1 MIVPDD
7 IVPKKINNV
16 SRQSDSLPTR
26 LQMVLF
32 DAGSASSSRPMAAAA
47 AAAADDRFE
56 HDSRGRS
63 VSRLVIRNIEHSH
76 AGVYTCQPA
85 SADAVDVT
93 VHVLNGTVLAVAT
106 DGERERGNISIDS
119 RRIFPNN
126 CSLFVCDS
134 VEIVP
139 LDSARTEST
148 RTVVTKEWGYRD
160 RPSGRRGTAA
170 GQTRKKCQQNLREY
184 TSAATK

>member
-1 MIVPDD
+1 M
-7 IVPKKINNV
+7 
-16 SRQSDSLPTR
+16 S

-32 DAGSASSSRPMAAAA
+32 DAGSASSASLSSRPMATTA
-47 AAAADDRFE
+47 DRFE

-119 RRIFPNN
+119 WRNFPNN

-134 VEIVP
+134 LELEIVP
-139 LDSARTEST
+139 LDSARTEWT

>member
-1 MIVPDD
+1 MPGKFSLQLVLTTLSMIVPDD
-7 IVPKKINNV
+7 IVPKRLIIYPV
-16 SRQSDSLPTR
+16 SQTLPTR

-32 DAGSASSSRPMAAAA
+32 DAGSAPSAASSSRPMAAAA

-106 DGERERGNISIDS
+106 DGEREHFS
-119 RRIFPNN
+119 RFAPNF
-126 CSLFVCDS
+126 S
-134 VEIVP
+134 
-139 LDSARTEST
+139 
-148 RTVVTKEWGYRD
+148 
-160 RPSGRRGTAA
+160 
-170 GQTRKKCQQNLREY
+170 QQLL
-184 TSAATK
+184 AL

>member
-1 MIVPDD
+1 M
-7 IVPKKINNV
+7 
-16 SRQSDSLPTR
+16 
-26 LQMVLF
+26 
-32 DAGSASSSRPMAAAA
+32 AAA

-106 DGERERGNISIDS
+106 DGEREGTFQSIRGEF
-119 RRIFPNN
+119 FPTTAR
-126 CSLFVCDS
+126 SSFAIRWKLF
-134 VEIVP
+134 P
-139 LDSARTEST
+139 ST
-148 RTVVTKEWGYRD
+148 PRE
-160 RPSGRRGTAA
+160 
-170 GQTRKKCQQNLREY
+170 QNRHEL
-184 TSAATK
+184 S

>member
-1 MIVPDD
+1 
-7 IVPKKINNV
+7 
-16 SRQSDSLPTR
+16 
-26 LQMVLF
+26 
-32 DAGSASSSRPMAAAA
+32 MAAAA

-106 DGERERGNISIDS
+106 DGAVFNRFVANFPTLSLARLIGN
-119 RRIFPNN
+119 F
-126 CSLFVCDS
+126 
-134 VEIVP
+134 P
-139 LDSARTEST
+139 LDSLPANFRDEG
-148 RTVVTKEWGYRD
+148 VGGYRD
-160 RPSGRRGTAA
+160 RPSGRWGTAA
-170 GQTRKKCQQNLREY
+170 GQLAKSVNKIGGN
-184 TSAATK
+184 SAAAKHYNFKSNQLHRRYAI

>member
-1 MIVPDD
+1 MLSKFLLALPFGDV
-7 IVPKKINNV
+7 VCTRYRPKNINICPT
-16 SRQSDSLPTR
+16 LPTC

-32 DAGSASSSRPMAAAA
+32 DAGSAPSASSSKPMAS
-47 AAAADDRFE
+47 DRFE

-106 DGERERGNISIDS
+106 DGAVFNRFVANFPTLSLALFIGNFPPRLAPRELS
-119 RRIFPNN
+119 
-126 CSLFVCDS
+126 
-134 VEIVP
+134 
-139 LDSARTEST
+139 
-148 RTVVTKEWGYRD
+148 
-160 RPSGRRGTAA
+160 
-170 GQTRKKCQQNLREY
+170 
-184 TSAATK
+184 